1 MTPVRVAALQLC
13 SSNHWPGNR
22 DAVAS
27 GLAEAE
33 AAGVRLVILP
43 ENVAAFGPD
52 AVGTVSR
59 QADEI
64 IAWFASAAA
73 RHRLWLLAGTLPL
86 PFRPDGVPVPGGR
99 VRSAALLFD
108 DRGQLR
114 GRYDKRHLFDVEVAD
129 AQGRYQESATF
140 EPGAELP
147 LFETPWGGLGVLTC
161 YDLRFPEQARALAAQ
176 GADLLVVPAA
186 FTAVTGEAH
195 WQVLLRARAIENQC
209 LVIGAGQGGWHSPQ
223 RQTWG
228 HSQVID
234 AWGRVLAERQQDGAG
249 LVWADWDRAEQ
260 AAMRLRMPVARHRR
274 DLPPA

>member
-13 SSNHWPGNR
+13 SSNVWADNR
-22 DAVAS
+22 AVVDAH
-27 GLAEAE
+27 LAEA
-33 AAGVRLVILP
+33 AADGVQLVILP

-52 AVGTVSR
+52 AVQTVS
-59 QADEI
+59 AAASEI
-64 IAWFASAAA
+64 IAWFAAAAA
-73 RHRLWLLAGTLPL
+73 RYRLWLLAGTLPL
-86 PFRPDGVPVPGGR
+86 PLRPDGTPVPEGR

-108 DRGQLR
+108 DQGQLC

-140 EPGAELP
+140 EPGDDLP
-147 LFETPWGGLGVLTC
+147 LFATPWGGLGVLTC
-161 YDLRFPEQARALAAQ
+161 YDLRFPEQARDLRAQ
-176 GADLLVVPAA
+176 GAELLVVPAA

-234 AWGRVLAERQQDGAG
+234 AWGRVLAEREADGAG
-249 LVWADWDRAEQ
+249 LVSADWDRAEQ
-260 AAMRLRMPVARHRR
+260 AALRLRMPVAQHRR
-274 DLPPA
+274 DHRPS